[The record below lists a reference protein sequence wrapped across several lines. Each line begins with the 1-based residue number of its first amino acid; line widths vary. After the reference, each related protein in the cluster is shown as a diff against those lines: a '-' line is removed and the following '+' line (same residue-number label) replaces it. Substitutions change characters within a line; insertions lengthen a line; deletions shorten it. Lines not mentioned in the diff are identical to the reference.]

1 MPVRAA
7 VVAGRRQ
14 RAEIADAALDDPRA
28 GEVEMAVAAAGVCD
42 TGLHVVAGDC
52 AVPMPVVF
60 GHEGAVSGDE
70 LPELPVTLPPV
81 GGRVVHQA
89 QRAMEEEM
97 R

>member
-1 MPVRAA
+1 MALRAA

-14 RAEIADAALDDPRA
+14 RAEIADVAL
-28 GEVEMAVAAAGVCD
+28 
-42 TGLHVVAGDC
+42 
-52 AVPMPVVF
+52 
-60 GHEGAVSGDE
+60 DE
-70 LPELPVTLPPV
+70 LPKLPVTLPPV